1 MTIADRIE
9 RSVANRKDA
18 VFVRSELKSFGN
30 TSQVGRALR
39 GMVARGALVRLGVGV
54 YAKAKPSVLTGKPI
68 PISPLEVLG
77 PQALTKLGVKFEP
90 CRATKAYNSGASTQI
105 PSGVVLN
112 TGDRRVTRK
121 IGFNGKYIKYE
132 RSGQMF
138 AFNETAIDNRKLKAR
153 VAARVQQAAVEQDR
167 LNRHHRIA
175 NALISLPSDKRDALI
190 SNALAALDRW
200 ETECLCSV
208 DYVDRWR
215 AILVMPHDEIAAA
228 IVSDADGWGASL
240 RQNSPFVGVCS

>member
-18 VFVRSELKSFGN
+18 VFVSSELKSFGN

-121 IGFNGKYIKYE
+121 IGFNGKYIEYE
-132 RSGQMF
+132 RSSQAF
-138 AFNETAIDNRKLKAR
+138 AGNETATDSNKLVAR
-153 VAARVQQAAVEQDR
+153 VAARVQQSAVEQDR
-167 LNRHHRIA
+167 LTRHHRIA

-190 SNALAALDRW
+190 ANALAALDRW
-200 ETECLCSV
+200 ETEHLCSV

-215 AILVMPHDEIAAA
+215 AILAMPHDEIAAA

>member
-1 MTIADRIE
+1 
-9 RSVANRKDA
+9 
-18 VFVRSELKSFGN
+18 
-30 TSQVGRALR
+30 
-39 GMVARGALVRLGVGV
+39 
-54 YAKAKPSVLTGKPI
+54 
-68 PISPLEVLG
+68 
-77 PQALTKLGVKFEP
+77 
-90 CRATKAYNSGASTQI
+90 
-105 PSGVVLN
+105 VLN

-132 RSGQMF
+132 RSSQAF
-138 AFNETAIDNRKLKAR
+138 AGNETATDPNKLVAR

-167 LNRHHRIA
+167 LIRHHRIA
-175 NALISLPSDKRDALI
+175 TALISLPSDKRDALI
-190 SNALAALDRW
+190 AHALAALDRW

-215 AILVMPHDEIAAA
+215 AILAMPHDEIAAA